1 MSSTT
6 NMIDETNTD
15 HRYNAFYMDEY
26 HWIAMMSDGYIYNES
41 NTKYNN
47 QETKNNYVY
56 TIEEINKIIKKDER
70 KQISKL
76 VAKKTK
82 RNRNNKYQELLMI

>member
-6 NMIDETNTD
+6 NMIDETNTE
-15 HRYNAFYMDEY
+15 DEY
-26 HWIAMMSDGYIYNES
+26 HWIAMMSDDYVYNEF

-47 QETKNNYVY
+47 EGTKNNNIY
-56 TIEEINKIIKKDER
+56 TIEEINNIIKKNER
-70 KQISKL
+70 KQVNKL

-82 RNRNNKYQELLMI
+82 RNRTNKYKELLMI

>member
-15 HRYNAFYMDEY
+15 YGYNANYMDEY
-26 HWIAMMSDGYIYNES
+26 HWIAMMSDGYVYNES
-41 NTKYNN
+41 DTKYKN
-47 QETKNNYVY
+47 QGTKNNYVY
-56 TIEEINKIIKKDER
+56 TIEEINNIIKKDER

-82 RNRNNKYQELLMI
+82 RNRNNKYKEQLMI

>member
-6 NMIDETNTD
+6 NMIDETNTNYG
-15 HRYNAFYMDEY
+15 YNACYMDEY

>member
-15 HRYNAFYMDEY
+15 HGYNAFYMDEY